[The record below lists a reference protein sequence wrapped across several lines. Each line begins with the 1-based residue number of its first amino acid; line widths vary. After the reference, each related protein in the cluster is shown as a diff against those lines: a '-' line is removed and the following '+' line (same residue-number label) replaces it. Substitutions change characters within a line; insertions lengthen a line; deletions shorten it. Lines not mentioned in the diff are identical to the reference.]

1 MAPEIHRRQQ
11 YNEKVDIWSTGVI
24 TFMLI
29 SGRNPFPGKS
39 KKDVKQQILFKNI
52 DLNKPYFSNASKNVK
67 DFILK
72 ALNRNIDA
80 RWSAEQLLQHPWIVE
95 MSKLNEV
102 PIEESVQK
110 DILYNLQQFAKASKF
125 QKMIVSILIGLKTDK
140 NDLSQLKKAFLQMDT
155 DNDGNLTLDEILEA
169 EKQVSGLKLGNK
181 WKEVLYQCDLDGN
194 GKIDFQEF
202 LTAAIN
208 H

>member
-1 MAPEIHRRQQ
+1 
-11 YNEKVDIWSTGVI
+11 
-24 TFMLI
+24 
-29 SGRNPFPGKS
+29 
-39 KKDVKQQILFKNI
+39 
-52 DLNKPYFSNASKNVK
+52 
-67 DFILK
+67 
-72 ALNRNIDA
+72 
-80 RWSAEQLLQHPWIVE
+80 
-95 MSKLNEV
+95 
-102 PIEESVQK
+102 
-110 DILYNLQQFAKASKF
+110 
-125 QKMIVSILIGLKTDK
+125 MIVSILIGLKTDK

-208 H
+208 HQKILT